1 MTPAH
6 VAARRALVVGLGSP
20 DRGDDAVGPTVA
32 RRVAA
37 MRLPGIEVVEREDPT
52 ALIDLWDGRHLAVVI
67 DAVSSNG
74 EAGALVIMESG
85 VGSAPLTEDAW
96 AGTGRGGTHA
106 FGLAAAVELSRA
118 LNRLPRRLVLVGI
131 EAGALEHGERL
142 SAPVSAAVQPATE
155 AVIGLLSE
163 AGAVPSDTLRGADRT
178 GRAVQ
183 GVDH

>member
-6 VAARRALVVGLGSP
+6 VAAGRALVVGLGSP

-37 MRLPGIEVVEREDPT
+37 LRLPGIEVVEREDPT
-52 ALIDLWDGRHLAVVI
+52 ALIDLWDGRRLTVVV

-74 EAGALVIMESG
+74 EPGTLMIMESG

-96 AGTGRGGTHA
+96 TGTGRGGTHA

-131 EAGALEHGERL
+131 EAGGLEHGEPL

-155 AVIGLLSE
+155 AIIGLLSQ
-163 AGAVPSDTLRGADRT
+163 AGAVPSGTHRGADRT
-178 GRAVQ
+178 CAVQ

>member
-6 VAARRALVVGLGSP
+6 VAAGRALVVGLGSP

-37 MRLPGIEVVEREDPT
+37 LRLPGIEVVEREDPT
-52 ALIDLWDGRHLAVVI
+52 ALIDVWDGRRLTVVV

-74 EAGALVIMESG
+74 EPGTLMIMESG
-85 VGSAPLTEDAW
+85 VGSAPLTADAW

-131 EAGALEHGERL
+131 EAGGLEHGEPL

-155 AVIGLLSE
+155 AIIGLLSQ
-163 AGAVPSDTLRGADRT
+163 AGAVPSGTHRGADRT
-178 GRAVQ
+178 CAVQ

>member
-6 VAARRALVVGLGSP
+6 VAAGRALVVGLGSP

-37 MRLPGIEVVEREDPT
+37 LRLPGIEVVEREDPT
-52 ALIDLWDGRHLAVVI
+52 ALIDLWDGRRLTVVV

-74 EAGALVIMESG
+74 EPGTLMIMESG

-96 AGTGRGGTHA
+96 TGTGRGGTHA

-118 LNRLPRRLVLVGI
+118 LNRLPRRLVLIGI
-131 EAGALEHGERL
+131 EAGGMEHGEPL
-142 SAPVSAAVQPATE
+142 SAPV
-155 AVIGLLSE
+155 
-163 AGAVPSDTLRGADRT
+163 
-178 GRAVQ
+178 GRAVERAVEAVC
-183 GVDH
+183 GFLSEPDEERAGPAAEEVAADVSGRVG